1 MLEFDN
7 DTDMTSLDVAAVY
20 GQDYTEPE
28 ECPALTPEEAAKV
41 LEDTMA
47 EE

>member
-1 MLEFDN
+1 MDAV
-7 DTDMTSLDVAAVY
+7 DPAAVY
-20 GQDYTEPE
+20 GQDYKEPE